1 MSRDKGCAASFV
13 RTADFHRQPVFDNKN
28 SFSDYSGIICCVCPV
43 IKSAARYV
51 VSFCTRLTWSFIV
64 DHNRACQESR
74 SGFQERFRSREPRRF
89 RFAVLRRTR
98 RRRVARLHG
107 ADIEIRVNRLFPY
120 QLWFVWKTR
129 PRRWPL
135 ENKPIELIFLA
146 KTRSHP
152 WHFAAKNDPPLQTF
166 DRPPND
172 EKSFPCQRKKMILL
186 VDSWTKSQRGLSF
199 SLLYFYIVLA
209 LRVFLNESCRG
220 FYDRWR
226 ENISLEIENKG
237 KSTFLSIFCFFF
249 FRRCWFWRK
258 RKRFI
263 AKV

>member
-166 DRPPND
+166 D
-172 EKSFPCQRKKMILL
+172 EKSNVRLTMKSRFPANEKRWSSWSIVERNLKEACLFPCFIFT
-186 VDSWTKSQRGLSF
+186 SC
-199 SLLYFYIVLA
+199 
-209 LRVFLNESCRG
+209 LRCG
-220 FYDRWR
+220 F
-226 ENISLEIENKG
+226 
-237 KSTFLSIFCFFF
+237 F
-249 FRRCWFWRK
+249 
-258 RKRFI
+258 
-263 AKV
+263 